1 MLIAAGASKILLDT
15 GRRSAL
21 MWAAEENNLDVAAL
35 LVDEGASK
43 DSSGN
48 RVGWRNN
55 LMWAAEEG
63 HGEVAKMLIDAG
75 CGK

>member
-1 MLIAAGASKILLDT
+1 MLIEAGASKVLLDS
-15 GRRSAL
+15 GRRTAL

-43 DSSGN
+43 DSTDN
-48 RVGWRNN
+48 RVGWRNA

-63 HGEVAKMLIDAG
+63 HADVAKMLIDAG
-75 CGK
+75 SGK